1 MFGAYEVLGP
11 DEANCPAEELDI
23 ELGSPLR
30 TDEMG
35 RCEATLVVFDSIKPT
50 DQDGAEFNGQ
60 GAAPAHDAFLVAVIG
75 VTSSQA
81 AAASHWIVH
90 SSPAPLEA
98 Q

>member
-1 MFGAYEVLGP
+1 
-11 DEANCPAEELDI
+11 
-23 ELGSPLR
+23 
-30 TDEMG
+30 MG
-35 RCEATLVVFDSIKPT
+35 RCEATLGVFDSIKPT
-50 DQDGAEFNGQ
+50 DQDGAEFDGQ
-60 GAAPAHDAFLVAVIG
+60 SAALAHDAFLVALIG